1 MLPRRDSLSGL
12 RPIFTIGVLR
22 IAAQSCQ
29 YGHCEGAM
37 WARVKNARTYVRLRG
52 RRREQI
58 NQRSPHGGGLKR
70 SPHVDVAVNKAY

>member
-1 MLPRRDSLSGL
+1 MDQGGIFSPFAISQSGL

-52 RRREQI
+52 RRRE
-58 NQRSPHGGGLKR
+58 
-70 SPHVDVAVNKAY
+70 